1 MVLAVPGTAPLSALT
16 LRVVAEVTDLLS
28 MAGLH
33 LVVRRTT
40 PDRPFHRAWRE
51 VSPAAVI
58 GLEVPAADL
67 EELRLA
73 GVPAVSF
80 DVSAFDE
87 AIGTAQARHLLER
100 GHTSLAYA
108 APRRDPTSQPAPTA
122 AWPPSAAPARPPV
135 LRHPRWSPAGST
147 RPAPRPRSG
156 RSPSTPGVSAVC
168 AFDDEHALAV
178 LAGMAQLG
186 LHAPADYAVI
196 GAGSAPLSAVA
207 VPPLTT
213 VDPGAGSTA
222 ETAVRHVLAAVEG
235 AVHAGPFAVRAP
247 RVLQRS
253 TA

>member
-1 MVLAVPGTAPLSALT
+1 MSTPQPTGRTRPTALDVARRAGVSRTTVSFVLNGRTEVRGISPATADRVRSAAAELGYAPDRTARLLRAGTSDLVVLAVPGTAPLSALT

-108 APRRDPTSQPAPTA
+108 AP
-122 AWPPSAAPARPPV
+122 
-135 LRHPRWSPAGST
+135 
-147 RPAPRPRSG
+147 
-156 RSPSTPGVSAVC
+156 
-168 AFDDEHALAV
+168 
-178 LAGMAQLG
+178 
-186 LHAPADYAVI
+186 
-196 GAGSAPLSAVA
+196 
-207 VPPLTT
+207 
-213 VDPGAGSTA
+213 A
-222 ETAVRHVLAAVEG
+222 ET
-235 AVHAGPFAVRAP
+235 
-247 RVLQRS
+247 
-253 TA
+253 

>member
-1 MVLAVPGTAPLSALT
+1 MSRTTVSFVLDGRTEARGISPATADRVRSAAAELGYAPHRTARLLRAGTSDLVVLAVPGTAPLSALT
-16 LRVVAEVTDLLS
+16 LRGVAEVTDLLS
-28 MAGLH
+28 LADLH

-40 PDRPFHRAWRE
+40 LDRPFHRAWRE
-51 VSPAAVI
+51 VCPAAVI

-108 APRRDPTSQPAPTA
+108 APAETHLAACSDRRLAAVRRACAAAGAPAPAVVTCRLDTSSATA
-122 AWPPSAAPARPPV
+122 AVGALAA
-135 LRHPRWSPAGST
+135 H
-147 RPAPRPRSG
+147 
-156 RSPSTPGVSAVC
+156 PGVSAVC

-178 LAGMAQLG
+178 LEGV
-186 LHAPADYAVI
+186 LH
-196 GAGSAPLSAVA
+196 
-207 VPPLTT
+207 
-213 VDPGAGSTA
+213 
-222 ETAVRHVLAAVEG
+222 E
-235 AVHAGPFAVRAP
+235 GPFAVRAP
-247 RVLQRS
+247 TVLQRS